1 MRGHVSS
8 TAIRNSAMMLVSRR
22 GAARGGTDI
31 GGARSHTSGLHGC
44 AGTCG
49 CTLRERGILNRKDNW
64 RSGYIMSATILRQE
78 TLL

>member
-31 GGARSHTSGLHGC
+31 GGARSHTTSGLHGC

-64 RSGYIMSATILRQE
+64 RSGYIMSATIRQE